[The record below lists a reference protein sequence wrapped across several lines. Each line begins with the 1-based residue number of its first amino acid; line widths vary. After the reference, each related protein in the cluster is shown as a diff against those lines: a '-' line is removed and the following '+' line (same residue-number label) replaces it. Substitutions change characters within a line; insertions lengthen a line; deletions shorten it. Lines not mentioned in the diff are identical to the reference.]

1 MGNDVFINFLMLQS
15 DLIIM
20 KEIIKSLADS
30 VSGIEI
36 EKKLFST
43 RVSIY
48 GNELKHYTL
57 YFGADA
63 SARINDYISKND
75 AQLLEKLVPVNYGP
89 NMIEVFKALDNSI
102 SVFRIIQYV
111 PHQYEPRSEWII
123 STDARTC
130 HALNNLV
137 SNHK

>member
-1 MGNDVFINFLMLQS
+1 
-15 DLIIM
+15 M

-48 GNELKHYTL
+48 GNELKHHTL

-63 SARINDYISKND
+63 SGRINDYIIRQN
-75 AQLLEKLVPVNYGP
+75 AELLEKLVPVNYGP

-102 SVFRIIQYV
+102 SVFRIFQYV

-137 SNHK
+137 SGIR

>member
-36 EKKLFST
+36 KRALFST

-48 GNELKHYTL
+48 GNELKHFTL
-57 YFGADA
+57 FFGSDA
-63 SARINDYISKND
+63 SGRINEYVSRHE
-75 AQLLEKLVPVNYGP
+75 AELLEKLVPVNYGP
-89 NMIEVFKALDNSI
+89 NMIEVFKAQDNSI
-102 SVFRIIQYV
+102 SVFRVFQYV
-111 PHQYEPRSEWII
+111 PHRYEPRSEWII

-137 SNHK
+137 SKLK

>member
-1 MGNDVFINFLMLQS
+1 
-15 DLIIM
+15 M

-102 SVFRIIQYV
+102 SVFRIFQERIDRLEGVLMLMLFGAY
-111 PHQYEPRSEWII
+111 YTYLFIK
-123 STDARTC
+123 
-130 HALNNLV
+130 L
-137 SNHK
+137 

>member
-1 MGNDVFINFLMLQS
+1 
-15 DLIIM
+15 M

-36 EKKLFST
+36 KKKLFST

-102 SVFRIIQYV
+102 SVFRIFQERIDRL
-111 PHQYEPRSEWII
+111 EG
-123 STDARTC
+123 
-130 HALNNLV
+130 ALMLMLFGAYYTYLFI
-137 SNHK
+137 KL